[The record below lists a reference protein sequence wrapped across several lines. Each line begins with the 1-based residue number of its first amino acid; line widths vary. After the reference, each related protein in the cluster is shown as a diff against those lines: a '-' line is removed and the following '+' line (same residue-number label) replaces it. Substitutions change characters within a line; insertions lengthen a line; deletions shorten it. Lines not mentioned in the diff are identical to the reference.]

1 MFLCTFLMSKL
12 GKMVINSLL
21 EIHITYFYLKEIREI
36 MMAFDNIITE
46 LALIY
51 AGAAVLA
58 TLFLFL
64 RQPIIISYIALG
76 LLVGPYGLKLIN
88 NAEHI
93 EKISHIGIIL
103 LLFLIGLNLHPN
115 KLYHLFKKTALV
127 TSLTCLLFATIL
139 GAITFLF
146 GYTISDSIIVG
157 LALMFSSTVVGLK
170 LLPSTDLH
178 NNHIGEMMISVLLFQ
193 DILAI
198 LLVLFLKGDTS
209 AGIHIVFGRLLLNGV
224 LLSVLCY
231 YVVKHIILPL
241 FRKFDVIQEYIFIIT
256 IGWCLMVAGMADF
269 FGLSYEIGAFI
280 GGVTLATSP
289 ISLIISEK
297 LKSLREFFLIL
308 FFFAIGSQYDLSVLQ
323 NVALLSVTLLVTLT
337 ILKPIVFK
345 KAFFSSGEKESISTE
360 LGFRLGQA
368 SEFALIVAYI
378 ALGNKK
384 ISGEASSLIQLTVIA
399 SFIVSTYIVSHKY
412 KTPIGAQK
420 EKRKD

>member
-1 MFLCTFLMSKL
+1 MT
-12 GKMVINSLL
+12 
-21 EIHITYFYLKEIREI
+21 
-36 MMAFDNIITE
+36 FDNIVTE

-51 AGAAVLA
+51 AGAAILA

-64 RQPIIISYIALG
+64 KQPIIISYIALG
-76 LLVGPYGLKLIN
+76 VIVGPFGLKFID

-93 EKISHIGIIL
+93 EKISHVGIIL

-115 KLYHLFKKTALV
+115 KLFHLFKKTALV
-127 TSLTCLLFATIL
+127 TTLTCLFFAIVL
-139 GAITFLF
+139 GGVTFLF
-146 GYTISDSIIVG
+146 GYALFDSAVVG

-209 AGIHIVFGRLLLNGV
+209 AGIHLVFSKLLLNGV
-224 LLSVLCY
+224 LISVLSY
-231 YVVKHIILPL
+231 YLVKAVILPL

-256 IGWCLMVAGMADF
+256 IGWCLFVAALANF

-308 FFFAIGSQYDLSVLQ
+308 FFFAIGSQFDIS
-323 NVALLSVTLLVTLT
+323 
-337 ILKPIVFK
+337 ILKSVWLVSLILGGIVVLLKPAIFK
-345 KAFFSSGEKESISTE
+345 KSFLISKEKESISKE

-368 SEFALIVAYI
+368 SEFSLIVAYI
-378 ALGNKK
+378 AYGSGK
-384 ISGEASSLIQLTVIA
+384 ISQQSSSLIQFTVILT
-399 SFIVSTYIVSHKY
+399 FIASTYVVSNLY
-412 KTPIGAQK
+412 KTPIGAKK

>member
-1 MFLCTFLMSKL
+1 MS
-12 GKMVINSLL
+12 
-21 EIHITYFYLKEIREI
+21 
-36 MMAFDNIITE
+36 FDNIVAE

-51 AGAAVLA
+51 AGAALLA
-58 TLFLFL
+58 TLFLL
-64 RQPIIISYIALG
+64 LKQPVIISYIALG
-76 LLVGPYGLKLIN
+76 VLVGPFGLKIIN
-88 NAEHI
+88 DTHTI
-93 EKISHIGIIL
+93 EEISHVGIIL

-115 KLYHLFKKTALV
+115 KLFHLFRKTALV
-127 TSLTCLLFATIL
+127 TTVTCLLFSLVL
-139 GAITFLF
+139 GGLTFLF
-146 GYTISDSIIVG
+146 GYKLFDSVVIG

-209 AGIHIVFGRLLLNGV
+209 ESIHIVFGRLLFSGV
-224 LLSVLCY
+224 LISVMCY
-231 YVVKHIILPL
+231 YIVKAIILPL
-241 FRKFDVIQEYIFIIT
+241 FRKFDVIQEYIFIVT
-256 IGWCLMVAGMADF
+256 IGWCLFVAGLANY

-308 FFFAIGSQYDLSVLQ
+308 FFFSIGAQFD
-323 NVALLSVTLLVTLT
+323 LT
-337 ILKPIVFK
+337 ILKSVWLLTLVLGTTLVIVKPFVFRR
-345 KAFFSSGEKESISTE
+345 AFLFSKERENISKE

-368 SEFALIVAYI
+368 SEFSLIVAYM
-378 ALGNKK
+378 AYGTAK
-384 ISGEASSLIQLTVIA
+384 ISKQSSSLIQLTVIFT
-399 SFIVSTYIVSHKY
+399 FIVSTYLVSNMY
-412 KTPIGAQK
+412 KTPIGANK